1 MPESLSNERRRDEKL
16 FKQHISFGFVSFFQ
30 AAEESL
36 SAAWL
41 SGWLQVSG
49 DTKKKGGMTIFWHR
63 SELGHCRCV
72 YKGLFTTWGKLKG
85 LAWTFP
91 LKRRW
96 ATLVFRQVL
105 KRERLHAVRDPC
117 QTDQDLHIFPL
128 MAIVH
133 AELKLKPFSSKITFH
148 GFYLSFVLHV
158 SHSLSLP
165 PHHLRRGRGE
175 TFALIADLL
184 FHSRA
189 HCQNVLMYY

>member
-1 MPESLSNERRRDEKL
+1 MRNCSNNTFHLDLCL
-16 FKQHISFGFVSFFQ
+16 FFRLLRKVCQQ
-30 AAEESL
+30 PDCR
-36 SAAWL
+36 
-41 SGWLQVSG
+41 G
-49 DTKKKGGMTIFWHR
+49 DFRWVETQKKKGGMTIFWHR

-128 MAIVH
+128 MAIGH

-165 PHHLRRGRGE
+165 PHPLHRGRGRR
-175 TFALIADLL
+175 
-184 FHSRA
+184 SP
-189 HCQNVLMYY
+189 